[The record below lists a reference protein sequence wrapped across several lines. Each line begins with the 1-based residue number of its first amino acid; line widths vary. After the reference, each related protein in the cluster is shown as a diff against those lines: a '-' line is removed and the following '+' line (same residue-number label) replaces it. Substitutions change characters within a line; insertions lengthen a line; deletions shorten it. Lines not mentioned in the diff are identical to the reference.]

1 MRNSLEVESLCSR
14 PCGVVRST
22 DLAHYHQEVRSQR
35 SLLQSPVSSHLIMI
49 THFLQKEGLI
59 INNFRLLFDVKIV
72 KFVCA
77 LNNRLIELNILFI
90 KDL

>member
-49 THFLQKEGLI
+49 TH
-59 INNFRLLFDVKIV
+59 LLLYAVQIV
-72 KFVCA
+72 NYKVV
-77 LNNRLIELNILFI
+77 
-90 KDL
+90 